1 MENASKALLIAG
13 AVLIVILLIGIGM
26 LIYSKST
33 GVIDT
38 AASTMNTQEIQAFN
52 SQFTPYEGE
61 QKGSSVRALIS
72 TVIANNGNYGEYS
85 NKSVGFKISSLRD
98 RDYSNFSANGIY
110 SNDISN
116 SSTLSK
122 LSTLIETGKTYKITM
137 SDYENGLI
145 KWIRIEYK

>member
-26 LIYSKST
+26 LIYSRST

-72 TVIANNGNYGEYS
+72 TVIANNGTYNPNNNYIYDKGNKAVAIDINSMPNGVLSNVGTEYS
-85 NKSVGFKISSLRD
+85 WNIA
-98 RDYSNFSANGIY
+98 NSAK
-110 SNDISN
+110 
-116 SSTLSK
+116 LSK
-122 LSTLIETGKTYKITM
+122 LSSLIETGKTYKITI
-137 SDYENGLI
+137 SFYHKYN
-145 KWIRIEYK
+145 YY